1 MSFVKRN
8 WTLVLVL
15 LLAVALLATGCG
27 KKEEPK
33 QPEPQQNQ
41 TQPPQPQGDG
51 SLARVKAA
59 GKIVFATDDTY
70 PPMEFREADKLQ
82 GFDVDLA
89 YAVAKKLGVTAVF
102 EPTAWD
108 GLIPGLQNKK
118 YDAIISSMNVTPDRL
133 DKVNMVEYV
142 KLAQVFVVNKG
153 GAPVTKIEDLAGKV
167 VAVQLGTTS
176 EELAKDAKDNKKIAI
191 KKITSFDSFADT
203 FVEVQKKRAQVII
216 IDEPVGKYYAAK
228 QPDLFEVTGNA
239 TAPDPVGIAI
249 RKDDKELN
257 DAVAQAIA
265 DLKEGGTFAEISK
278 KWFGTD
284 LSNQ

>member
-33 QPEPQQNQ
+33 QPDPQQQNQ
-41 TQPPQPQGDG
+41 TQPQGDG

-59 GKIVFATDDTY
+59 GKLVFATDDTY

-82 GFDVDLA
+82 GFDIDLA
-89 YAVAKKLGVTAVF
+89 EAVAKKLGVTAAF

-133 DKVNMVEYV
+133 EKVNMVEYV

-167 VAVQLGTTS
+167 VAVQIGTTS

-203 FVEVQKKRAQVII
+203 FVEVQKGRAQVII
-216 IDEPVGKYYAAK
+216 IDEPVGKYYATK

-239 TAPDPVGIAI
+239 TAPDPVGIAV
-249 RKDDKELN
+249 RKEDKELN
-257 DAVAQAIA
+257 DAIAQAIA
-265 DLKEGGTFAEISK
+265 DLKKDGTFAEISK

>member
-1 MSFVKRN
+1 MSFAKRN

-33 QPEPQQNQ
+33 QAEPPQQN
-41 TQPPQPQGDG
+41 QPQGDG

-59 GKIVFATDDTY
+59 GKLVFATDDTY
-70 PPMEFREADKLQ
+70 PPMEFRENNKLQ

-89 YAVAKKLGVTAVF
+89 DAVAKKLGVTAVF

-118 YDAIISSMNVTPDRL
+118 YDAIISSMNVTSDRL
-133 DKVNMVEYV
+133 EKVNMVEYV

-153 GAPVTKIEDLAGKV
+153 SAPVTKIEDLADKV
-167 VAVQLGTTS
+167 VAVQIGTTS
-176 EELAKDAKDNKKIAI
+176 EELAKDAKDNKKIGI

-228 QPDLFEVTGNA
+228 RPDLFEVTGNA

-249 RKDDKELN
+249 RKEDKELN
-257 DAVAQAIA
+257 DAIAQAIA
-265 DLKEGGTFAEISK
+265 DLKKDGAFAEISK
-278 KWFGTD
+278 KWFGAD